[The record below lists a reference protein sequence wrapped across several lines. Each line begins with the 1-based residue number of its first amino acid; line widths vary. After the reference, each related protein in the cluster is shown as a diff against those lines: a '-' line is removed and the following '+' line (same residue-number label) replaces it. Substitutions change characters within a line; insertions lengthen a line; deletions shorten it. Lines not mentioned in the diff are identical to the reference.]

1 LKSEE
6 SIRGMITKEEYQ
18 DKVEAEI
25 REWSSRI
32 YILKVEVERQQGK
45 EKPEHRRRI
54 VEILDQIA
62 ELEEMIEEL
71 KKATGKKWIEVKDRV
86 QEAQADLE
94 DSFKTSM
101 LEII

>member
-1 LKSEE
+1 
-6 SIRGMITKEEYQ
+6 MITKEEYQ
-18 DKVEAEI
+18 DKLEAEI

-32 YILKVEVERQQGK
+32 YILKVEVERQQEE
-45 EKPEHRRRI
+45 EKLEHRRRI

-62 ELEEMIEEL
+62 RLEEMIEEL

-86 QEAQADLE
+86 QEAQEDLE
-94 DSFKTSM
+94 GSFKTTL